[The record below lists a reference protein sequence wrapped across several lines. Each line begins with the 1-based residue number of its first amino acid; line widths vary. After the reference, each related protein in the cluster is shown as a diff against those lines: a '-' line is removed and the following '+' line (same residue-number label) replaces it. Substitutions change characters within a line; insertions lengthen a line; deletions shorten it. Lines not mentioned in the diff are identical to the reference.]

1 MDMSEQEVPI
11 PSLEAIRESLMA
23 DLEAD
28 AQAVHKV
35 TERAR
40 AFREAIAALQEQYA
54 SLVAEY
60 VEAQSR
66 PHVIAKLASLG
77 ISDPRN
83 LRPVSL
89 AKPKPPAKKSAPK
102 KAAGSKA
109 PSAGAPA
116 PDGAHGEVPSEQ
128 PPA

>member
-1 MDMSEQEVPI
+1 MSEQEVPI
-11 PSLEAIRESLMA
+11 PSLDAIRESLMA

-40 AFREAIAALQEQYA
+40 AFREAVAALQEQYA
-54 SLVAEY
+54 NLVSEY
-60 VEAQSR
+60 VAAESR
-66 PHVIAKLASLG
+66 PHVIAKLNSLG
-77 ISDPRN
+77 VSDPRT
-83 LRPVSL
+83 LRPVAL
-89 AKPKPPAKKSAPK
+89 AKPKAAVKKSGPK

-109 PSAGAPA
+109 PSGGAPA
-116 PDGAHGEVPSEQ
+116 PSGGSNDASTDQ